1 MKPNLIIYTLLLY
14 ISLVI
19 FIRNNFLDYIVFISS
34 EKLIFKICFFGLN
47 PKIAQAF
54 HQPRKLKV
62 TAKKFLIEDG

>member
-1 MKPNLIIYTLLLY
+1 
-14 ISLVI
+14 
-19 FIRNNFLDYIVFISS
+19 
-34 EKLIFKICFFGLN
+34 LN